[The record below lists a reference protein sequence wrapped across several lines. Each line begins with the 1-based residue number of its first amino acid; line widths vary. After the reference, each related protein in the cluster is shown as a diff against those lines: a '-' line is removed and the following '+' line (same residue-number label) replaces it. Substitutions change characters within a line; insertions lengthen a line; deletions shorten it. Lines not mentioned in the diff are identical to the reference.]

1 MSVKWIVLL
10 GVFFFAG
17 CNGAYTSSADILG
30 KKKMQDVLWDIVQAE
45 AYTKKIIQKD
55 SSKNNAEENVK
66 LQQQIFTKHNVT
78 KEDFYS
84 SYRYYQNH
92 PSEMQS
98 ILDSIVSVQRQVEM
112 ERYTKPLK
120 KL

>member
-1 MSVKWIVLL
+1 MSVKWTILF
-10 GVFFFAG
+10 GVFLFVG
-17 CNGAYTSSADILG
+17 CNGAFTSSADILG

-55 SSKNNAEENVK
+55 SSKNSAAENVK
-66 LQQQIFTKHNVT
+66 LQQQIFSKHNIT

-84 SYRYYQNH
+84 SYQYYQQH

-98 ILDSIVSVQRQVEM
+98 ILDSIVSVQRQTEM
-112 ERYTKPLK
+112 DRYMKPLK

>member
-1 MSVKWIVLL
+1 MNVKWAVLF
-10 GVFFFAG
+10 GVFFFTG
-17 CNGAYTSSADILG
+17 CNGAFTSSADILG

-45 AYTKKIIQKD
+45 VYTKKIIQKD
-55 SSKNNAEENVK
+55 STKNSAEENVK
-66 LQQQIFTKHNVT
+66 LQQQIFSKHNIT

-84 SYRYYQNH
+84 SYQYYQQH

-98 ILDSIVSVQRQVEM
+98 ILDSIVTVKRQVEID
-112 ERYTKPLK
+112 RYMKPLK